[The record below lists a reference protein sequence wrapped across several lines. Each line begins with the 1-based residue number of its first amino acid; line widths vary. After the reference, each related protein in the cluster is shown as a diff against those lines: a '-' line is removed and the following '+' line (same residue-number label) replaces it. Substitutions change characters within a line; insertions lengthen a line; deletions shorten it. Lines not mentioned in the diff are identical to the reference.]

1 VQELK
6 ENKRAPSRDFTHA
19 VNDEAWRSAVSGNCL
34 VIQLIS
40 RARDR
45 LARVLTVSIVTIRQL
60 ASRGIL

>member
-1 VQELK
+1 MTYGCGAD
-6 ENKRAPSRDFTHA
+6 NSR
-19 VNDEAWRSAVSGNCL
+19 AVSGNCL

-45 LARVLTVSIVTIRQL
+45 LARALTVSIVTHSTATV